1 MGDSRASR
9 GLGAEADWVG
19 RLGVGAW
26 TDVAV
31 ALRTGADV
39 VDRGQYIV
47 VRTPSNRSYVWGN
60 CIHVLEDAD
69 DAERWRAVFTEE
81 FPDVGHVAIGLPRT
95 PDAAAWPGLHVRVE
109 DVLVR
114 GSGSG
119 RGAPPVSGE
128 VEIRPLRQESDWAEL
143 VELLVEE
150 NARTEEFP
158 QLGFRG
164 FLERTFRARSRI
176 ALAEDG
182 CFFGAWVDGR
192 LVAHVGVIACG
203 SVARYQWVVTHVDHR
218 RRGLASALIEE
229 CSRWAFA
236 HGCAQ
241 QVIMANAGSAA
252 ARLYES
258 LGFVPGDP
266 VAGVE
271 HFE

>member
-1 MGDSRASR
+1 MGDSGVSR
-9 GLGAEADWVG
+9 GPGAEAAWVE
-19 RLGVGAW
+19 RLGVGTW
-26 TDVAV
+26 TDVMV

-60 CIHVLEDAD
+60 CIRVLEGAG

-114 GSGSG
+114 GPDAE
-119 RGAPPVSGE
+119 REAPPVSGDVE
-128 VEIRPLRQESDWAEL
+128 VRPLRQDSDWGEL

-164 FLERTFRARSRI
+164 FLERTFQARADI
-176 ALAEDG
+176 ALAGDG
-182 CFFGAWVDGR
+182 CFFGAWAEGR

-203 SVARYQWVVTHVDHR
+203 PVARYQWVVTHVDHR

-229 CSRWAFA
+229 CARWAVA
-236 HGCAQ
+236 HGCVQ
-241 QVIMANAGSAA
+241 QVIMADAGSAA

-266 VAGVE
+266 VVGVE
-271 HFE
+271 WFE